1 MDVDKRK
8 EEVKKELNEI
18 MNDAKLLIRN
28 LEKALEE
35 IEKVKTI
42 EEAVLFDE
50 NTDIYEGLKHIEL
63 Y

>member
-28 LEKALEE
+28 FKK
-35 IEKVKTI
+35 I
-42 EEAVLFDE
+42 
-50 NTDIYEGLKHIEL
+50 
-63 Y
+63 